1 MSKGFLDM
9 VVVCFDRQG
18 IVDKFNSPLV
28 IHYLPSVWTSPLQT
42 LRFEAVLLDPGS
54 AVGRHGER

>member
-1 MSKGFLDM
+1 M
-9 VVVCFDRQG
+9 VVCFDRRG

-28 IHYLPSVWTSPLQT
+28 IHYLPSVWTSLLQT
-42 LRFEAVLLDPGS
+42 LRSEAVLLDPGS